1 MTARMNINLSAR
13 FDAAFADVPLVAI
26 LRGITP
32 DEIDAVGDALVEAGF
47 RLIEV
52 PLNSPDPFAS
62 IARLLARHGHACL
75 IGAGTVTDV
84 AEVAELRRLD
94 AHLVISPHCD
104 PDVIRAGAEAGLI
117 TIPGA
122 LTPSECFAAVRAGAS
137 AVKLFPM
144 EVLGATGVKAMRA
157 VLPGTLRLIGVG
169 GIDTTNMAELR
180 KAGCNGFGI
189 GGALYRPGATI
200 ADVVS
205 TARRFRAALE

>member
-1 MTARMNINLSAR
+1 MATRAQVSLATR
-13 FDAAFADVPLVAI
+13 FDAAFAACPLVAI

-32 DEIDAVGDALVEAGF
+32 EEVDVVGDVLVEAGF

-52 PLNSPDPFAS
+52 PLNSPNPFAS
-62 IARLLARHGHACL
+62 IARLLARHGDACL

-84 AEVAELRRLD
+84 DEVAELKRLG
-94 AHLVISPHCD
+94 AHLVVSPHSD
-104 PDVIRAGAEAGLI
+104 PEVIRASAAAGLVS
-117 TIPGA
+117 IPGA

-169 GIDTTNMAELR
+169 GVDAGNMSELR
-180 KAGCNGFGI
+180 KAGCNGFGM
-189 GGALYRPGATI
+189 GGALYRPGAHI
-200 ADVVS
+200 ADVAAA
-205 TARRFRAALE
+205 ARRFRAVLE